1 MTVKVRKVKAYYLTA
16 KWAPIG
22 DPKGVWSWFNV
33 DWLPF

>member
-1 MTVKVRKVKAYYLTA
+1 MIVKVHKVHAYRLTA

-22 DPKGVWSWFNV
+22 SGSDWSWFNV